1 MCTFKKQRREQGP
14 CIKCSLQQGYCIKE
28 ILIHHTTWT
37 EVKSRWVTIHPQLWT
52 PQPALLDLFLKSQAG
67 LSVSGCHSHKNLD
80 VTSTSQKTELSLLLG
95 WNKIKEKVWFILL
108 WIIKYGAL
116 PNCTRDKWGRNPLV
130 KIPRPHNTLAK
141 FQNDTGG
148 KDALTQVLPLTQLSL
163 VEGVLEE
170 RGLRRCVWHLRANCP
185 AAGRATAA
193 PETSHKEQDV
203 ALFCHTMNRWW
214 GQKIWIARP
223 SKCFTR
229 RYERF

>member
-1 MCTFKKQRREQGP
+1 MFTATG
-14 CIKCSLQQGYCIKE
+14 LLHKE

-37 EVKSRWVTIHPQLWT
+37 EVKSRWVTIHPQLLVT
-52 PQPALLDLFLKSQAG
+52 VVDSTACPPRSFFE
-67 LSVSGCHSHKNLD
+67 VSGWTQGFLG
-80 VTSTSQKTELSLLLG
+80 VTATKIWMWCQQVRRQSFHFCSGGTRYKKRFDSFFCESLNTGHFQTALGTSGGGITPSRHHDHTTLSQ
-95 WNKIKEKVWFILL
+95 
-108 WIIKYGAL
+108 
-116 PNCTRDKWGRNPLV
+116 
-130 KIPRPHNTLAK
+130 K
-141 FQNDTGG
+141 FQNDTEG

-170 RGLRRCVWHLRANCP
+170 RGLCRCVWHLRANCP

-203 ALFCHTMNRWW
+203 ALFCRTMNRWW

-229 RYERF
+229 WYEQF